1 MVKRLIV
8 FDFDGV
14 LADSEVLANAVLA
27 EMLTELGAP
36 TTTEESLSRYVGKR
50 LRDVILT
57 VEETVGRPMATDFV
71 ESYQQRT
78 LARLRADVRLVDGA
92 RAFLD
97 SFADVPR
104 CIASSSPPDRIAA
117 CLGTLGL
124 VDLFDGKVFSASQVE
139 RGKPHPD
146 IFLFAADRMGVS
158 PADALVLEDSVG
170 GVRAAITAGMTVI
183 GLTAA
188 SHIRDGHAERLAAA
202 GAHHVAA
209 TYTQAADIAREYL
222 RRT

>member
-1 MVKRLIV
+1 MLKRLIV

-27 EMLTELGAP
+27 QMITELGVP

-57 VEETVGRPMATDFV
+57 VEQTVGRSMGRDFV
-71 ESYQQRT
+71 DSYQQRT
-78 LARLRADVRLVDGA
+78 LERLRVDVRLVEGA

-97 SFADVPR
+97 TFADVPR

-117 CLGTLGL
+117 CLATLGL
-124 VDLFDGKVFSASQVE
+124 VDAFDGRVFSASQVE

-146 IFLFAADRMGVS
+146 IFLFAADRMGVPPS
-158 PADALVLEDSVG
+158 DALVIEDSVG
-170 GVRAAITAGMTVI
+170 GVRAAIAAGMTVI

-202 GAHHVAA
+202 GAHHVAPTFALA
-209 TYTQAADIAREYL
+209 TDIAREYL
-222 RRT
+222 RHP